1 MHLPPGSARVSRVG
15 LRVPRKRTFPDLFPH
30 HKPVTMDEID
40 CGLFLK
46 MHLRPG
52 STRASRVGDRALA
65 IADFF
70 LIFETL

>member
-1 MHLPPGSARVSRVG
+1 
-15 LRVPRKRTFPDLFPH
+15 
-30 HKPVTMDEID
+30 MDEID

-46 MHLRPG
+46 MRLPLG